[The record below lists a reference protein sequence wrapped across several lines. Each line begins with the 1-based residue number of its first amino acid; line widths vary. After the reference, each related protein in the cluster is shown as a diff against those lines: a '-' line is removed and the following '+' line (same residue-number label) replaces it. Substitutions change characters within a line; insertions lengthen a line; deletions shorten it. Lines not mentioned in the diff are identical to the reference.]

1 MKYLHFKY
9 INISVVL
16 ILLLIGGGCEKSD
29 NYKITGMLYGF
40 ADNTK
45 VSLTLAATHQDEKK
59 EMETT
64 VQDGKFTF
72 VGKLVE
78 PRYYMLT
85 IEEPTGVR
93 GTNGFLLAN
102 RDITISEV
110 RGEQQEERP

>member
-1 MKYLHFKY
+1 MKKRIKRNSAFKILGMKYLHFKY

-16 ILLLIGGGCEKSD
+16 ILLFIGGGCETSD
-29 NYKITGMLYGF
+29 GYKITGMLYGF

-78 PRYYMLT
+78 TSLLYVDNRRT
-85 IEEPTGVR
+85 DRSTGYLRVYA
-93 GTNGFLLAN
+93 GK
-102 RDITISEV
+102 
-110 RGEQQEERP
+110 

>member
-16 ILLLIGGGCEKSD
+16 ILLFIGGGCETSD
-29 NYKITGMLYGF
+29 GYKITGMLYGF

-72 VGKLVE
+72 VVDNRRTDRSTGYLRVYAGK
-78 PRYYMLT
+78 
-85 IEEPTGVR
+85 
-93 GTNGFLLAN
+93 
-102 RDITISEV
+102 
-110 RGEQQEERP
+110 